1 MLCSLPSNFTL
12 DAGTSGDAFSLSLSV
27 GVVGGSHSVYVHEA
41 VSMQRDKWNSIS
53 VSTLGTLPIQTSFD
67 VEGFF
72 VAPFRYV
79 GAFYSSD
86 DNLVLFTGPPI
97 AADAFNLKFNIPVW
111 LQNAATSITL
121 ISETQDMPPS

>member
-1 MLCSLPSNFTL
+1 MLCNLPSNFTL

-86 DNLVLFTGPPI
+86 DNLVLFTAPRSQPMLSISNSTFGL
-97 AADAFNLKFNIPVW
+97 AS
-111 LQNAATSITL
+111 NAVTSINL
-121 ISETQDMPPS
+121 IF